1 MAAKVLFACVLL
13 ALVASH
19 AGHGDHD
26 HDHDHDEGESNVLT
40 LTDSTLAAALQQ
52 HQNILVEF
60 YAPWCGHC
68 KRLAPEYEKAANI
81 LLERGSSA
89 KVGKVDST
97 VEKASSS
104 SYSIR
109 GYPTLLYFEN
119 GQMVEKYS
127 GGRTAEE
134 IANYL
139 IGKAGATGSN
149 QDL

>member
-1 MAAKVLFACVLL
+1 MAAKVLLACVLL

-19 AGHGDHD
+19 GDHGHHD
-26 HDHDHDEGESNVLT
+26 HDHEHEGETSNVLT
-40 LTDSTLAAALQQ
+40 LTDSTLAEALQQ
-52 HQNILVEF
+52 HQSILVEF

-68 KRLAPEYEKAANI
+68 KRLAPEYEKAAN
-81 LLERGSSA
+81 LLVEKGSNA
-89 KVGKVDST
+89 KVAKVDST

-104 SYSIR
+104 AYSIR

-127 GGRTAEE
+127 GGRTADE

-139 IGKAGATGSN
+139 LGKVSATGN
-149 QDL
+149 KQDL

>member
-1 MAAKVLFACVLL
+1 MAAKVILACVLL

-19 AGHGDHD
+19 GDHSHD
-26 HDHDHDEGESNVLT
+26 HDHDHEDSSNVLT
-40 LTDSTLAAALQQ
+40 LTDSTLAEALQT

-68 KRLAPEYEKAANI
+68 KRLAPEYERAANI
-81 LLERGSSA
+81 LKEKGSTA
-89 KVGKVDST
+89 KVAKVDST
-97 VEKASSS
+97 VEKASAS

-127 GGRTAEE
+127 GGRTGED
-134 IANYL
+134 ISNYM
-139 IGKAGATGSN
+139 IGKASGSN
-149 QDL
+149 KQDL